1 MQILSPGV
9 FQVADKEVVTVEVQS
24 IGAPT
29 LFGVNFAINGIGAPL
44 TAGQPLKLT
53 MNKSKATGTSFV
65 PNGKSSEFT
74 LLFSFSSSSGGKYGV
89 KISGSGGG
97 PTFNTEASQVGNTP
111 EAIAC
116 IFHIV

>member
-9 FQVADKEVVTVEVQS
+9 FQVADKEVITIDVQS
-24 IGAPT
+24 TGATT
-29 LFGVNFAINGIGAPL
+29 LFGVNYSLNGSGAPL

-53 MNKSKATGTSFV
+53 MDKTKANGTSFV
-65 PNGKSSEFT
+65 PNAKSAELT
-74 LLFSFSSSSGGKYGV
+74 LLFSFSSTSGGRYDV

-97 PTFNTEASQVGNTP
+97 PAFNTHANQAGNTP
-111 EAIAC
+111 EAIGC